1 MIAPGMH
8 QGELKIWTTN
18 LLRRYGFQIK
28 DFLQN
33 LFGDGNSDE
42 IEEELS
48 NEENAQE
55 LYEENQE
62 EIEQV
67 FDVIAEI
74 LEQ

>member
-1 MIAPGMH
+1 MVCIKVIVN
-8 QGELKIWTTN
+8 LWTRT

-33 LFGDGNSDE
+33 LFGDGSSDD

-48 NEENAQE
+48 NEEKAQE
-55 LYEENQE
+55 FYEENE
-62 EIEQV
+62 DEIEQV
-67 FDVIAEI
+67 IDVVAEI